1 MRRHRLPSPTGVS
14 AYMGTSRQLIAD
26 ADLQLADGSV
36 RIHRG
41 DQRPADARL
50 RHHHAALTARHS
62 QLHIA
67 RGTNGH
73 VISRALIDARL
84 STVSPAFFRLT
95 VSKFVKPKFSK
106 ASLASSRALTLGE
119 PMTMETR
126 RISDAWP
133 S

>member
-1 MRRHRLPSPTGVS
+1 MVSTMRRHRLPSPTGVS
-14 AYMGTSRQLIAD
+14 AYMGTFATSLSPTLTCSSPMEVCASTGAI
-26 ADLQLADGSV
+26 
-36 RIHRG
+36 
-41 DQRPADARL
+41 QRPADARL

-119 PMTMETR
+119 P
-126 RISDAWP
+126 
-133 S
+133 